1 MRPIGHLEV
10 EERDGVAL
18 VRLFG
23 EVDISNAE
31 TILERLA
38 EAGLGVRGG
47 LVLDLS
53 QTEYLD
59 SSWLFL
65 VTRLSRTLATGGR
78 GFLLVAPVQAP
89 TRRMLDLIN
98 VQHVVGVAPDVG
110 AAVAA
115 LGDR

>member
-10 EERDGVAL
+10 EERSGVAL

-23 EVDISNAE
+23 EVDLSNADV
-31 TILERLA
+31 IFDRLA
-38 EAGLGVRGG
+38 AAGLGVRGG

-59 SSWLFL
+59 SSWLLL
-65 VTRLSRTLATGGR
+65 VTRLSRTLSTGGR
-78 GFLLVAPVQAP
+78 GFLLVAPPQAP
-89 TRRMLDLIN
+89 MRRMLDLIDIERM
-98 VQHVVGVAPDVG
+98 VGMAPDVG

-115 LGDR
+115 LTP